1 MSIIAA
7 LNAASA
13 NVAASASAPLIVPER
28 IKSFDLS
35 GALSRAYP
43 AILASADGG
52 NISGRHLKMG
62 PSTYASAVGKVSAD
76 SVANALIYAVIH
88 FQNGSQSLDALA
100 DAKDGKGKPTLPS
113 WLSALIRGQYSD
125 IKPNRGVDEARLR
138 TEAGALADKI
148 TAGAAPVKSNKASPA
163 PTAVPTAAPTEAP
176 TAAPT
181 VKRIPSDLAMLTG
194 AMPDEALSGAMD
206 RGAVRAHWMEQG
218 RAHAAHADLSM
229 GNAHAVPAPMVPV
242 VANDYPAAASAFVAQ
257 HGADKA
263 RLFLEALSA
272 ALQPTEAPAPAPVPA
287 VKRVRKAKAA

>member
-1 MSIIAA
+1 MSIVTA
-7 LNAASA
+7 LNTAAATAAAAASA
-13 NVAASASAPLIVPER
+13 TLTVPER
-28 IKSFDLS
+28 IKSFDLH

-43 AILASADGG
+43 SILASADGG

-76 SVANALIYAVIH
+76 SVAAALIYAVIH

-100 DAKDGKGKPTLPS
+100 DAKDGKNKPTLPG
-113 WLSALIRGQYSD
+113 WLSTLIRGQYSG

-138 TEAGALADKI
+138 LEAGALVDKI
-148 TAGAAPVKSNKASPA
+148 TAAAAPVKSNKASPV
-163 PTAVPTAAPTEAP
+163 PTAAPTAAPTEAP

-218 RAHAAHADLSM
+218 RAPAAHADLAM
-229 GNAHAVPAPMVPV
+229 GNAPAMVAPLAPV
-242 VANDYPAAASAFVAQ
+242 VANDYPAAAAAFVAQ
-257 HGADKA
+257 YGADKA
-263 RLFLEALSA
+263 RLFLEALAA
-272 ALQPTEAPAPAPVPA
+272 ALQPTEAPAPAPT
-287 VKRVRKAKAA
+287 VKRVRKAKKA